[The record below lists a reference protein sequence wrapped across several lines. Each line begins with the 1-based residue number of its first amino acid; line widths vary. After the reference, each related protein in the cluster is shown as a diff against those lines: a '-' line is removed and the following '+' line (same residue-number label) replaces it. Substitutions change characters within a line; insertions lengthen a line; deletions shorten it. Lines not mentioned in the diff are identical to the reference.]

1 MCGIAGE
8 ICVKGGLKARD
19 RAVYAPMWDS
29 LAPRGPDQRGA
40 YYSDRAVLLHRRL
53 SVVDPEGGR
62 QPMRLARGGREL
74 VLVYNGELYNTDDVR
89 RSLKLCG
96 HEFHSHSDTEV
107 VIHAFDE
114 WGAQCLHRFNGIF
127 AFVVWDVQ
135 AKKAFL
141 ARDRMGVKPLFWAK
155 KKNSL
160 LFGSEIKAILAHPD
174 MEPSVSRE
182 GLLDVLLIGPGATP
196 GQPVFDGIQELKPGH
211 AAWFDERGFRPYT
224 YWKIQDRR
232 HTESVADT
240 IAHVRFLVT
249 DAIQRQLV
257 SDVPVGTFLSGGLD
271 SSIISAVAAQTLPGL
286 RTYSVDYVDNDRYF
300 QASHFT
306 PSGDNHFIDI
316 MNEAIGKPNERV
328 VLQTKE
334 LADGLFD
341 AMIARDVPGMADVDS
356 SFLLFS
362 RQVKQSSTVVLSG
375 ECADE
380 IFGGYPWYR
389 DADIRRKAGFPWAQ
403 STDYRASFIRANWL
417 KGVNPAEYVDF
428 RYRNTLE
435 DCPILPEVE
444 GDDRRI
450 REMTMLNMRWFMQT
464 LLNRKDRMSMACGLE
479 VRVPFCDHRIAEYM
493 YSVPWHM
500 KDLNGMEKGLLR
512 EAAKGLLPE
521 EVRVR
526 KKSPY
531 PKTHHPAYL
540 AEVVRRLR
548 AVIAD
553 PNSPVHEIIRTEK
566 LAELLN
572 DQRSVPWYGQLMTTP
587 QTIAFFLQVNDWL
600 RHYNVRLD
608 A

>member
-8 ICVKGGLKARD
+8 ICVKGGLQAWD
-19 RAVYAPMWDS
+19 RAVYAPMWDC

-40 YYSDRAVLLHRRL
+40 YFSDRAVLLHRRL
-53 SVVDPEGGR
+53 SVVDPDGGR
-62 QPMRLARGGREL
+62 QPIRLVRGGREL
-74 VLVYNGELYNTDDVR
+74 VIVYNGELYNTDEVR
-89 RSLKLCG
+89 RALKLCG
-96 HEFHSHSDTEV
+96 HEFSGHSDTEV

-141 ARDRMGVKPLFWAK
+141 ARDRMGVKPLFWAQK
-155 KKNSL
+155 KSSL

-174 MEPSVSRE
+174 MESVVSRE

-196 GQPVFDGIQELKPGH
+196 GQPVFDGIRELEPGC
-211 AAWFDERGFRPYT
+211 AAWFDEAGFHPYT
-224 YWKIQDRR
+224 YWQIHDRR
-232 HTESVADT
+232 HTESLEDT
-240 IAHVRFLVT
+240 VEHVRWLVT
-249 DAIQRQLV
+249 DAIKRQLV

-271 SSIISAVAAQTLPGL
+271 SSIISAVAAQEKADLC
-286 RTYSVDYVDNDRYF
+286 TYSVDYVDNDKYF

-306 PSGDNHFIDI
+306 PSGDNHYINV
-316 MNEAIGKPNERV
+316 MTEAIQKPNCRV

-334 LADGLFD
+334 LADALFD
-341 AMIARDVPGMADVDS
+341 AMVARDMPGMADVDS

-362 RQVKQSSTVVLSG
+362 RKVKETSTVVLSG

-403 STDYRASFIRANWL
+403 STDYRASFIRAGWL
-417 KGVNPAEYVDF
+417 RGTTAQEYVDS
-428 RYRNTLE
+428 RYRDTLAK
-435 DCPILPEVE
+435 CPILPEVQ

-479 VRVPFCDHRIAEYM
+479 VRVPFCDHRIAEYL
-493 YSVPWHM
+493 YGVPWHM

-512 EAAKGLLPE
+512 EAVKGLLPE

-540 AEVVRRLR
+540 AEVSGRLR

-553 PNSPVHEIIRTEK
+553 PNSPIHGVIRTEK
-566 LAELLN
+566 LAGLLN
-572 DQRSVPWYGQLMTTP
+572 EQRSVPWYGQLMTTP
-587 QTIAFFLQVNDWL
+587 QTIAFFLQLNDWL
-600 RHYNVRLD
+600 NHYNIRLR

>member
-8 ICVKGGLKARD
+8 ICLKGGLRARD

-40 YYSDRAVLLHRRL
+40 YFSDRAVLLHRRL
-53 SVVDPEGGR
+53 SVVDSDGGR
-62 QPMRLARGGREL
+62 QPMRLVRGGREL
-74 VLVYNGELYNTDDVR
+74 VIVYNGELYNTDEIR
-89 RSLKLCG
+89 RALKICG
-96 HEFHSHSDTEV
+96 HEFQGHSDTEV

-135 AKKAFL
+135 AGKAFL

-174 MEPSVSRE
+174 AEPSVSRE

-196 GQPVFDGIQELKPGH
+196 GQPVFDDIRELEPGC
-211 AAWFDERGFRPYT
+211 AAWLDETGFHPYT
-224 YWKIQDRR
+224 YWRIRDRR
-232 HTESVADT
+232 HTESLPDT
-240 IAHVRFLVT
+240 LEHGRWLVT
-249 DAIQRQLV
+249 DAIKRQLV

-271 SSIISAVAAQTLPGL
+271 SSIISAVAAQTLPEMC
-286 RTYSVDYVDNDRYF
+286 TYSVDYVDNDKYF

-306 PSGDNHFIDI
+306 PSGDNHYIDV
-316 MNEAIGKPNERV
+316 MNEAIQKPNHRV
-328 VLQTKE
+328 VLQTTE
-334 LADGLFD
+334 LADALFD
-341 AMIARDVPGMADVDS
+341 AMVARDMPGMADVDS

-362 RQVKQSSTVVLSG
+362 RRVKEHSTVVLSG

-403 STDYRASFIRANWL
+403 STDYRASFIRAKWL
-417 KGVNPAEYVDF
+417 RGVDAAEYVDL
-428 RYRNTLE
+428 RYRDTLE
-435 DCPILPEVE
+435 TCPILPEVE

-493 YSVPWHM
+493 YGVPWRM
-500 KDLNGMEKGLLR
+500 KDLQGMEKGLLR
-512 EAAKGLLPE
+512 EAVKGLLPE
-521 EVRVR
+521 EVRTR

-540 AEVVRRLR
+540 AEVSRRLR

-553 PNSPVHEIIRTEK
+553 PNSPIHEVIRTEK

-572 DQRSVPWYGQLMTTP
+572 GQRSVPWYGQLMTTP

-600 RHYNVRLD
+600 KHYRIRLH

>member
-40 YYSDRAVLLHRRL
+40 YFSDRAVLLHRRL
-53 SVVDPEGGR
+53 SVVDPDGGR
-62 QPMRLARGGREL
+62 QPMRLVRGGREL
-74 VLVYNGELYNTDDVR
+74 VLAYNGELYNTDEVR
-89 RSLKLCG
+89 RALKICG
-96 HEFHSHSDTEV
+96 HEFHGHSDTEV

-135 AKKAFL
+135 ARKAFL
-141 ARDRMGVKPLFWAK
+141 ARDRMGVKPLFWAQ

-174 MEPSVSRE
+174 AEPAVSRE

-196 GQPVFDGIQELKPGH
+196 GQAVFDGIHELEPGC
-211 AAWFDERGFRPYT
+211 AAWFDEKGFHPYT
-224 YWKIQDRR
+224 YWQIHDRR
-232 HTESVADT
+232 HTESLPDT
-240 IAHVRFLVT
+240 LEHVRWLVT
-249 DAIQRQLV
+249 DAIKRQLV

-271 SSIISAVAAQTLPGL
+271 SSIISAVAAQTLPEMC
-286 RTYSVDYVDNDRYF
+286 TYSVDYVDNDKYF

-306 PSGDNHFIDI
+306 PSGDNHYIDVMNDFIQR
-316 MNEAIGKPNERV
+316 PNHRV

-334 LADGLFD
+334 LADALYD
-341 AMIARDVPGMADVDS
+341 AMIARDMPGMADVDS

-362 RQVKQSSTVVLSG
+362 RRVKENSTVVLSG

-403 STDYRASFIRANWL
+403 STDYRASFIRAKWL
-417 KGVNPAEYVDF
+417 RGVDAAEYVDL
-428 RYRNTLE
+428 RYRDTLE
-435 DCPILPEVE
+435 ICPILPEVE

-493 YSVPWHM
+493 YGVPWRM
-500 KDLNGMEKGLLR
+500 KDLEGMEKGLLR
-512 EAAKGLLPE
+512 EAVKGLLPE
-521 EVRVR
+521 EVRMR

-540 AEVVRRLR
+540 AEVSRRLR
-548 AVIAD
+548 EVITD
-553 PNSPVHEIIRTEK
+553 PDSPIHEVIRTEK
-566 LAELLN
+566 LAELLSE
-572 DQRSVPWYGQLMTTP
+572 QRSVPWYGQLMTTP
-587 QTIAFFLQVNDWL
+587 QTIAYFLQVNDWL
-600 RHYNVRLD
+600 KHYRIRLRG
-608 A
+608 

>member
-8 ICVKGGLKARD
+8 ICVRGGLKARD
-19 RAVYAPMWDS
+19 RAAYAPMWDS

-53 SVVDPEGGR
+53 CVVDPEGGR
-62 QPMRLARGGREL
+62 QPMRLVRGGREL
-74 VLVYNGELYNTDDVR
+74 VLVYNGELYNTDEVR

-96 HEFHSHSDTEV
+96 HEFCSHSDTEV

-141 ARDRMGVKPLFWAK
+141 ARDRMGVKPLFWAQK
-155 KKNSL
+155 KGRL

-174 MEPSVSRE
+174 VEPSVSRE
-182 GLLDVLLIGPGATP
+182 GLLDVLLTGPGATP
-196 GQPVFDGIQELKPGH
+196 GQPVFDGIQELEPGH

-232 HTESVADT
+232 HTESLADT
-240 IAHVRFLVT
+240 ITHVRFLVT

-271 SSIISAVAAQTLPGL
+271 SSIISAVAAKTLPDL

-306 PSGDNHFIDI
+306 PSGDNHFIDV
-316 MNEAIGKPNERV
+316 MNEAIQRPNERV

-341 AMIARDVPGMADVDS
+341 AMAARDVPGMADVDS

-362 RQVKQSSTVVLSG
+362 RRVKQSSTVVLSG

-417 KGVNPAEYVDF
+417 KGVNPTEYVDS
-428 RYRNTLE
+428 RYRNTLAS
-435 DCPILPEVE
+435 CPILPEVE

-493 YSVPWHM
+493 YSVPWKM

-512 EAAKGLLPE
+512 EAAKALLPE

-540 AEVVRRLR
+540 AEVSRRLR

-600 RHYNVRLD
+600 RHYNVRLH

>member
-19 RAVYAPMWDS
+19 RADYLPMWDS

-53 SVVDPEGGR
+53 CVVDRDGGR
-62 QPMRLARGGREL
+62 QPMHLRRGGRDL
-74 VLVYNGELYNTDDVR
+74 VLAYNGELYNTDEVR
-89 RSLKLCG
+89 RSLKLSG
-96 HEFHSHSDTEV
+96 HVFEGHSDTEV

-114 WGAQCLHRFNGIF
+114 WGAQCVHHFNGIF

-135 AKKAFL
+135 AGRLFM
-141 ARDRMGVKPLFWAK
+141 ARDRMGVKPLFWSLK
-155 KKNSL
+155 GDRL
-160 LFGSEIKAILAHPD
+160 LFGSEIKAILAHSD
-174 MEPSVSRE
+174 GESVVSRE

-196 GQPVFDGIQELKPGH
+196 GQQVFRGIAELEPGH
-211 AAWFDERGFRPYT
+211 AAWFDEKGFQPYT
-224 YWKIQDRR
+224 YWKLQDRR
-232 HTESVADT
+232 HTENERDT

-249 DAIQRQLV
+249 DAIKRQLV

-271 SSIISAVAAQTLPGL
+271 SSIISAVAAKTLPEL

-300 QASHFT
+300 EASHFT
-306 PSGDNHFIDI
+306 PSGDNRFIDV
-316 MNEAIGKPNERV
+316 MNDAICVPNQRV
-328 VLQTKE
+328 VLNTAE
-334 LADGLFD
+334 LADALFD
-341 AMIARDVPGMADVDS
+341 AMVARDMPGMADVDS

-362 RQVKQSSTVVLSG
+362 RRVKQSSTVVLSG

-403 STDYRASFIRANWL
+403 STDYRASFIRAKWL
-417 KGVNPAEYVDF
+417 RGVDPGEYVDS
-428 RYRNTLE
+428 RYRATLAE
-435 DCPILPEVE
+435 CPILPDVK

-450 REMTMLNMRWFMQT
+450 REMTLLNMRWFMQT
-464 LLNRKDRMSMACGLE
+464 LLNRKDRMSMQCGLE

-493 YSVPWHM
+493 YSVPWRL

-540 AEVVRRLR
+540 AEVSRRLR
-548 AVIAD
+548 DVIAD
-553 PNSPVHEIIRTEK
+553 PNSPIHEVIRTEK
-566 LAELLN
+566 LAELLGE
-572 DQRSVPWYGQLMTTP
+572 QRSVPWYGQLMTTP

-600 RHYNVRLD
+600 RHYRIRLVD
-608 A
+608 